1 MTWGNFPSHSGR
13 QHSLTE
19 PPTSELFQLRW
30 SGTARNKTRVWL
42 RGAVQ
47 WKGTFFCV
55 LLRAFG
61 YATGVMRRL
70 WSSPGWG
77 EPPLADVC
85 GSRLRAA
92 LGFCRNHNLMISE
105 PHLPADQL
113 RLASSVHFL
122 KELHAFGQ
130 GMPPTAPGWAYA
142 LLCLGPEW
150 HLSLCLQIRRLICI
164 PECWSHLRFSSSLP
178 AHGRLRSELQFVG
191 CPFAQAPAKRGSDPP
206 WSRGALP
213 GARPPA
219 NSRGRRERDSLA
231 CIIHASASLS
241 IFNVRRGAAPP
252 ARYF

>member
-47 WKGTFFCV
+47 RKGTFFCV

-130 GMPPTAPGWAYA
+130 GRPLWWAYA

-150 HLSLCLQIRRLICI
+150 HWSLCLQIRRLICI

-178 AHGRLRSELQFVG
+178 AHGRLRSSCNLWDALSPRLQQSEALILPG
-191 CPFAQAPAKRGSDPP
+191 PAGPCREPGPP
-206 WSRGALP
+206 RTRGAGGSGILSHALFTPVLP
-213 GARPPA
+213 FLFLMCGAERFPPA
-219 NSRGRRERDSLA
+219 
-231 CIIHASASLS
+231 C
-241 IFNVRRGAAPP
+241 
-252 ARYF
+252 YF